1 MLRAIPNSVWILIT
15 AAVVCLTGLGAT
27 HLWDDDEALYASCAR
42 EMYAHGDWVKPTFNS
57 SLFADKPPLA
67 YWMMIGSFNLWGVN
81 EFAARFPSAI
91 CALLTAWATYFLG
104 RRLFCQRVGLWA
116 GLITTTSIAYA
127 VSARAATLDSAL
139 TLLTTLTFLVFAH
152 EAMGMKKQSSRDPG
166 TWKAWGKWILI
177 YALLGLAVLTKGP
190 VGAVLPLGV
199 MGMFLLISR
208 TGASNR
214 MSQAAGNG
222 ETQPSPLAPL
232 PSNGRGRL
240 ETPSRTDFFLSN
252 GRRALRWVRECFAV
266 RNFVWAIGRMRPLTA
281 IVLLTAVALPWY
293 LLVNHR
299 TEGEFLRRF
308 LGEQTLLR
316 AIRPMDGHS
325 GPIFYY
331 LIAVFIGFFPWSVY
345 LVSAW
350 AQVGQRLSGHPWQQG
365 YRFLLCWMGIF
376 VAFWSLVST
385 KLPHYVLP
393 AYPAFALA
401 VGAFIDG
408 WLANPAASPRRWG
421 RNAAITV
428 IVVGIGIVVALPIVA
443 HYVLPGEGVLGLI
456 GLILVV
462 GGGVLLWEFHHDRV
476 GRALVGFTVMSAVF
490 LVAML
495 ALAAQRV
502 DRHQVAPR
510 LLAAIRESAGTEPP
524 LCTYR
529 FRRPSLV
536 YYAGH
541 PVPHCVDDKSLAD
554 FLKVDRAPWIITG
567 SEFQDELEKLL
578 PGRLALVTAC
588 PKFAKRGEIVVLEMK
603 SPASNPITAKRDADP
618 AR

>member
-1 MLRAIPNSVWILIT
+1 
-15 AAVVCLTGLGAT
+15 
-27 HLWDDDEALYASCAR
+27 
-42 EMYAHGDWVKPTFNS
+42 MYARGDWVTPTFNG

-67 YWMMIGSFNLWGVN
+67 YWMMIGSFELWGVN
-81 EFAARFPSAI
+81 EFAARLPAALCAI
-91 CALLTAWATYFLG
+91 LTAWATYCLG
-104 RRLFCQRVGLWA
+104 RRLFCPRVGLWA
-116 GLITTTSIAYA
+116 GLITVTSVAYA

-139 TLLTTLTFLVFAH
+139 SLLTTLAFLVFAH
-152 EAMGMKKQSSRDPG
+152 EAMSTRQQGARVSEA
-166 TWKAWGKWILI
+166 WKAWGMWDLI

-199 MGMFLLISR
+199 MGMFLLI
-208 TGASNR
+208 GHA
-214 MSQAAGNG
+214 
-222 ETQPSPLAPL
+222 QPTPPAP
-232 PSNGRGRL
+232 SIGRGV
-240 ETPSRTDFFLSN
+240 F
-252 GRRALRWVRECFAV
+252 RWVRECFAV
-266 RNFVWAIGRMRPLTA
+266 QNFVWAIGKMRPLTGIA
-281 IVLLTAVALPWY
+281 ILAAVAIPWY

-331 LIAVFIGFFPWSVY
+331 LIAIFIGFFPWSVY

-350 AQVGQRLSGHPWQQG
+350 AQLGQRLSGHPWHQG
-365 YRFLLCWMGIF
+365 YRFVLCWMGIF
-376 VAFWSLVST
+376 VVFWSLVST

-408 WLANPAASPRRWG
+408 WLSNPAGSPRRWG

-428 IVVGIGIVVALPIVA
+428 MLVGVGIVVALPIVA
-443 HYVLPGEGVLGLI
+443 HYVLPGEGMLGLV
-456 GLILVV
+456 GLILAV
-462 GGGVLLWEFHHDRV
+462 GGGLLLWEFHHDRV
-476 GRALVGFTVMSAVF
+476 GRAMVGFTVMSAAF

-495 ALAAQRV
+495 AVAAQRV

-510 LLAAIRESAGTEPP
+510 LVAEIGQSGGEQP

-541 PVPHCVDDKSLAD
+541 PVPHCVDDKSLTAL
-554 FLKVDRAPWIITG
+554 LKAERAPWIITG
-567 SEFQDELEKLL
+567 SEFQDELEELL
-578 PGRLALVTAC
+578 PGQLAVVAKC
-588 PKFAKRGEIVVLEMK
+588 PKFAKRGEIVVLK
-603 SPASNPITAKRDADP
+603 TSPPASNPITAKRDADA